1 MNTKRAV
8 DVLRRLTRGER
19 SHKAAGYF
27 AVHVAWLQCQEHERA
42 HRLACIQS
50 AARGEAGAIKTLA
63 MVTESWEAKHGR
75 RTRFAGI
82 LKSHIDT
89 IGNGVHEVW
98 GDRRNAWNRF
108 AGYVALRAVA
118 SHKAYAAMRASYAQ
132 IAALSLGFPTVAA
145 AMDAGHDLTAN
156 RGLYRRTQR
165 TVKAI
170 AAAGLVLRW
179 KQSGYRTLWYSFRL
193 ATPDVPKAIAREQA
207 ATKQNLKLV
216 RELIADVS
224 PTAQRIEPSQAAAI
238 YTDVRALG
246 WHDAELITLPREAY
260 AHAVT
265 ATEFIGGRR
274 YVRLTRCNATE
285 YQRAKAG
292 LHNAVGRH
300 VLRWCGT

>member
-1 MNTKRAV
+1 MNTQRAA
-8 DVLRRLTRGER
+8 DVLRRLTRSER
-19 SHKAAGYF
+19 SHMAKSYF
-27 AVHVAWLQCQEHERA
+27 PVHVAWLQCQEHERA
-42 HRLACIQS
+42 HRLASIQS
-50 AARGEAGAIKTLA
+50 AARGEPRAAAELA
-63 MVTESWEAKHGR
+63 KVTEAWEARYGK

-98 GDRRNAWNRF
+98 GDRRNAWSRF
-108 AGYVALRAVA
+108 AGYVALRAVV
-118 SHKAYAAMRASYAQ
+118 SHKSYGAMRASYRQ

-145 AMDAGHDLTAN
+145 AIDAGHDLTAN
-156 RGLYRRTQR
+156 HGMYRRTQR

-170 AAAGLVLRW
+170 VAAGLVLSW
-179 KQSGYRTLWYSFRL
+179 KQSGYRTLWYSLRL

-207 ATKQNLKLV
+207 ATKRNLRLV
-216 RELIADVS
+216 RELIADVTEAA
-224 PTAQRIEPSQAAAI
+224 PRIEPSQAAAI

-246 WHDAELITLPREAY
+246 WHDAELIALPREAY

-300 VLRWCGT
+300 VLRRYGT